1 MKEFDLEYV
10 KNHWKEAQKG
20 ELVQTRDGKPV
31 RLLCIDAKSTYSIIG
46 LIKVDDKEDCTTWTE
61 KGECATYAH
70 AGFDLVMKPTKHEG
84 YINLFRADEKRR
96 HVYVLD
102 GDVYNTEM
110 EAIERAKDI
119 SLLDYIKTIHIEW
132 EE

>member
-1 MKEFDLEYV
+1 MKEFDLEHV
-10 KNHWKEAQKG
+10 KKHWEEAQKG
-20 ELVQTRDGKPV
+20 NLVQTRDGKPV
-31 RLLCIDAKSTYSIIG
+31 RLLCLDAKSLCPIIG
-46 LIKVDDKEDCTTWTE
+46 LTTVDGEEMCMFWTSQGAFNDCS
-61 KGECATYAH
+61 H
-70 AGFDLVMKPTKHEG
+70 AGYDLVMKPTKHEG